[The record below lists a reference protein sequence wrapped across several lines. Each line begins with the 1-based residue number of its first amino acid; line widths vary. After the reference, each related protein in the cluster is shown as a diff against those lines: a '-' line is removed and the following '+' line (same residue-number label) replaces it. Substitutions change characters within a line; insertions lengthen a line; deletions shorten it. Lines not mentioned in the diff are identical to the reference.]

1 MDRFWRATGTCEIV
15 GGGSPLEGEKRSSYG
30 VGCCR
35 KRLPF
40 AGCTRVRGSW
50 VGPAERELALGEA
63 RTRTPALGRREVVG
77 KADPELRG
85 HEAGRFKKDRKT
97 R

>member
-1 MDRFWRATGTCEIV
+1 MERSEAVTGWE
-15 GGGSPLEGEKRSSYG
+15 
-30 VGCCR
+30 CR
-35 KRLPF
+35 KRLPL

-50 VGPAERELALGEA
+50 VGPAERELALGEV
-63 RTRTPALGRREVVG
+63 RTPALGRGEVVG